1 MIKLDLFVGIT
12 CSLILLVV
20 WVAYFMKKNNSETIF
35 SKYPKLLAYGLT
47 VITLVQ
53 IGLWVYYFIKTKN
66 NHHYDASYA
75 IMVGGLFS
83 ILPLVL
89 FFGINLI
96 REMDSEENHK
106 LINSDTSSLNS
117 HEKLYNNEE
126 INGETSNPETA
137 NFNSTTS
144 DGVPDN
150 LETATN

>member
-20 WVAYFMKKNNSETIF
+20 WVAYFMKKNESETIF
-35 SKYPKLLAYGLT
+35 AEYPKLLAYGLT

-53 IGLWVYYFIKTKN
+53 VGLWVYYFIKTKN

-89 FFGINLI
+89 FFGFNLI
-96 REMDSEENHK
+96 KELDSVENHK
-106 LINSDTSSLNS
+106 LINSDTSSAVP
-117 HEKLYNNEE
+117 HNEVNGE
-126 INGETSNPETA
+126 TINGETSNPETA

-144 DGVPDN
+144 DGVPEN